1 MKRFVIYL
9 LGLLILLSSC
19 QKTVDYNIGDGMV
32 KPVVYAFLADD
43 KAMVRLFWSS
53 SYVSDNDEPEIND
66 ASITLYEVESS
77 LGVFS
82 LVSDGVYELTGIC
95 PKANTEYSI
104 TIDVPGYDSTIVTKT
119 TMPSKVPAILSVTR
133 DSIYIDYADTVYY
146 NDNLTLVFDDP
157 GGVSNYYSYKVDKV
171 MYLDGEEYCEKEE
184 IMESVDWIGN
194 SYPLMFTVFERANT
208 GGYCSIMFHDKYIDG
223 TRYEYEVDG
232 LDYDIENP
240 DYVPPDY
247 SGFFEPGD
255 NPMFIE
261 VDSAYI
267 VPHFR
272 AINYDYYK
280 FYCDALGQPAIGL
293 SASEANYVYSN
304 VENGYGI
311 FGAYCE
317 VSDTICVHRN
327 LIRNKYIHTI
337 SETAQ

>member
-66 ASITLYEVESS
+66 ASITLYEGESS

-82 LVSDGVYELTGIC
+82 LVSDGVYELTEIC

-104 TIDVPGYDSTIVTKT
+104 AIDVPGYDSTIVAKT
-119 TMPSKVPAILSVTR
+119 TMPSKVPASFSFIKEP
-133 DSIYIDYADTVYY
+133 IYVEDTVYY
-146 NDNLTLVFDDP
+146 NDKLNLVLDDP
-157 GGVSNYYSYKVDKV
+157 VGLGNYYWYNVDKV
-171 MYLDGEEYCEKEE
+171 MYWEGEEYYEKEE
-184 IMESVDWIGN
+184 VMSPNTWTGN
-194 SYPLMFTVFERANT
+194 SYTLMFTVLGRANT
-208 GGYCSIMFHDKYIDG
+208 GGYCNIMFHDKYIDG
-223 TRYEYEVDG
+223 SRYEYEVDG

-280 FYCDALGQPAIGL
+280 FYCDAIRQQNA
-293 SASEANYVYSN
+293 SMSTSEACYAYSN
-304 VENGYGI
+304 VENGFGI
-311 FGAYCE
+311 FAAYCE
-317 VSDTICVHRN
+317 VSDTIMVHRKD
-327 LIRNKYIHTI
+327 L
-337 SETAQ
+337 SE